1 MARIIEGKFAEGIG
15 VAKPQ
20 ALILLLLM
28 ASAQPLV
35 AQTLYRCGNTYQDK
49 PCSGQN
55 GKVVTVL
62 KSGEAGPG
70 LVDAKCSQR
79 GNEAQKLMW
88 ARETG
93 AIESDMVAKA
103 RTASERELVAV
114 VYRQNGSSAQ
124 VRQAVEAACIAEK
137 EKAGTMGL
145 PLGMG
150 AASAASGA
158 SANASAAA
166 TNKPNCEKLRSE
178 VNAMLGKEAG
188 KEQREAVTAALKGAG
203 C

>member
-1 MARIIEGKFAEGIG
+1 M
-15 VAKPQ
+15 VLVLTQP
-20 ALILLLLM
+20 AL
-28 ASAQPLV
+28 

-49 PCSGQN
+49 PCSGQA

-70 LVDAKCSQR
+70 LVDAQCSRR
-79 GNEAQKLMW
+79 GSDAQKLMW

-93 AIESDMVAKA
+93 ALESDMAAKA
-103 RTASERELVAV
+103 KTASERELVAV

-137 EKAGTMGL
+137 ERAGL
-145 PLGMG
+145 IAPPLSTAPGSVAG
-150 AASAASGA
+150 AASGNAAASATAGNKA
-158 SANASAAA
+158 S
-166 TNKPNCEKLRSE
+166 CDKLRTE
-178 VNAMLGKEAG
+178 VNAMLGKDAA
-188 KEQREAVTAALKGAG
+188 KEQREAVAAALKSGG